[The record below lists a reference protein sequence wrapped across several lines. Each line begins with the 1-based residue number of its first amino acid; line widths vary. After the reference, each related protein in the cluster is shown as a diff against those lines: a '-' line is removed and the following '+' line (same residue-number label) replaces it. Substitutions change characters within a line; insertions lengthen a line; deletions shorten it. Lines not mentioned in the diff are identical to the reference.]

1 MAEMKRKI
9 EGADDQGGT
18 ARATADPAGLGDIVG
33 GFLSEKSFGV
43 PDGKINLGH
52 KSSGFSTGFRDGL
65 TDFTA
70 NSLGQLFLVGVK
82 YFLGRAQ

>member
-1 MAEMKRKI
+1 MAEMKWKI
-9 EGADDQGGT
+9 EGADDQPRT
-18 ARATADPAGLGDIVG
+18 AWATADPAGLGDIVG

-65 TDFTA
+65 ADFTA
-70 NSLGQLFLVGVK
+70 DSLSQLFLMGVK
-82 YFLGRAQ
+82 CFLG